1 MTLKLALRSLLLL
14 AAGLLITGCVT
25 MTAESD
31 INEDLS
37 GTHALTVTMDTEF
50 LNSMGEEFSA
60 EEAQEEITPDD
71 VPEGYTVEPI
81 EGENLVGAKIS
92 TTVEDSE
99 PLGDVLN
106 DLFNARTT
114 DGELIDPFSGTLEKD
129 GNEYRLS
136 VTVDGNA
143 LSQSTAEE
151 MQGSEDMGIT
161 MEELLEMTYTI
172 KLPGELL
179 ETNGEELPDGRI
191 QWTLPVDGTLEMTA
205 ASETEGGGALTL
217 ILVLLGIGALLL
229 IGIVAVVA
237 LLLFSRRKAEPAP
250 AAPAAPAP
258 EWMTNPP
265 PSSGVDPSTQPT
277 TPSAVWMPPAPPA
290 DGGDASPSSEGNPAA
305 NDGEQ

>member
-1 MTLKLALRSLLLL
+1 MTLKLTLRSLLLL

-60 EEAQEEITPDD
+60 EEAQEEITPED

-106 DLFNARTT
+106 DLFNAGTT
-114 DGELIDPFSGTLEKD
+114 DGELIEPFSGTLEKD
-129 GNEYRLS
+129 GNEYRLN

-161 MEELLEMTYTI
+161 MEELLEMTYSI
-172 KLPGELL
+172 KLPGELQ

-205 ASETEGGGALTL
+205 VSETEGGGALTL
-217 ILVLLGIGALLL
+217 ILVVLGIGALLL
-229 IGIVAVVA
+229 IGIVAVVV
-237 LLLFSRRKAEPAP
+237 LLLFSMRKAEPTP
-250 AAPAAPAP
+250 AAPAGPAP

-265 PSSGVDPSTQPT
+265 AATSPDPSTQPT
-277 TPSAVWMPPAPPA
+277 TPSAVWMPPAPPPA
-290 DGGDASPSSEGNPAA
+290 GGDSTPSGESNPGGDSER
-305 NDGEQ
+305 